1 MKRLLLLCLAL
12 MTTVSWA
19 RVDIA
24 KTIYDTTYN
33 FEVEKVKVSTTKIA
47 GHDFSKLS
55 LVGVDSYTGI
65 LYERGLPEI
74 PVIRFYVNAEYEQD
88 IQVYVGSNKGL
99 NEEISPLPLELKP
112 SQDSLPKIKGATV
125 PFVKFSLDKSI
136 AFWPEAQY
144 AVDFAGSIK
153 GKSKWLITLY
163 PVSYNA
169 STGDYK
175 LIKNFEVKVL
185 NPASKR
191 VDSNKKETML
201 FVIGNKFKNA
211 AVVKKYAAFKAQQGL
226 VVKTLVFGVD
236 ATNDITLRK
245 AIQNIYR
252 DPATDLKYVFI
263 IGDSEDVAS
272 HKAAALTVGVTD
284 HYYRAI
290 DTDNYDEDV
299 NGPDIGVGRITPKD
313 ETELNKIIEKFI
325 KYQTGVFANEE
336 WLKHPAFI
344 ATDDRYQVAE
354 GSHNYVIDN
363 YTSKAGYNGVFPN
376 NPQLGGDKLYAITY
390 KVSNPTVISTVKT
403 GRFLVNYSGHGATTY
418 WAGPTVTQDDVRSI
432 GQTDA
437 YPFVIGNACITG
449 QFTIPESFGETW
461 IKNSAIMYWG
471 SMDSSY
477 WDEDDILER
486 AMADRIF
493 RDRNRE
499 FAEVTN
505 YALGEVWKFYNGANR
520 SKYYWETYVTFGDPS
535 IHLRTNPSKNLKI
548 EGQTE
553 IAFGED
559 KANFNV
565 TLEDGTPVAKAR
577 VALTLGERVIS
588 IGYTDNGGAIAL
600 PIADVDVGTKLT
612 LTAFA
617 DDARLATKEIL
628 ITSTTNPYLIIAN
641 YTANGV
647 VTSELRPFEIVKI
660 NFLVKNVARVASK
673 GAKIVLEAVE
683 GPAQI
688 VSGQAS
694 IPALNAGQVYSLDGS
709 AFQIKMLD
717 ASLCD
722 KVTLKFR
729 WTTLEGDSK
738 VVTQSYKIK
747 RGELTVT
754 GVDFGDPATPETG
767 GFGSGQEGAIYLT
780 VTNSGNDKIVNAKL
794 KPEANQCLEAI
805 YGEVA
810 VPALNPGESIRLAK
824 PLTAKIKAE
833 CQDDQIAMFNL
844 RGTYDGLAPVN
855 LTSEGRF
862 TIGRYGIF
870 DYKNQNVGLAIPD
883 PGEVVLPFEVK
894 NVNVLKNLSMNIKIT
909 HTYIGDIVITLVSPN
924 GTNVVIRKSEGGS
937 ADNLDLNV
945 DSNFPGFM
953 SLYGKDAV
961 GTWKLIF
968 KDTTKVDSGSVDAVQ
983 IRFKGFI

>member
-1 MKRLLLLCLAL
+1 MKRLLVLCLAL
-12 MTTVSWA
+12 IAASAWA

-33 FEVEKVKVSTTKIA
+33 FEVEKVNVSKTKVA
-47 GHDFSKLS
+47 GYEFSKLD

-74 PVIRFYVNAEYEQD
+74 PVIRFYVNAESEQD

-99 NEEISPLPLELKP
+99 TEEIAPLPLELKP
-112 SQDSLPKIKGATV
+112 SQDSVPKIKGATV
-125 PFVKFSLDKSI
+125 PFVKYDLDKDNS
-136 AFWPEAQY
+136 FWPEAQF
-144 AVDFAGSIK
+144 AVDFAGSVR
-153 GKSKWLITLY
+153 GKSKWLVTLY

-169 STGDYK
+169 TSGEYK
-175 LIKNFEVKVL
+175 TLNHFEVKVL
-185 NPASKR
+185 NPSFKSK
-191 VDSNKKETML
+191 DADKKDTML
-201 FVIGNKFKNA
+201 FVVGKKFKNTA
-211 AVVKKYAAFKAQQGL
+211 AIKKYAAFKNQQGL
-226 VVKTLVFGVD
+226 AVKTLVFGED
-236 ATNDITLRK
+236 ATDDVTLRK
-245 AIQNIYR
+245 AIQNVYN
-252 DPATDLKYVFI
+252 DSATALKYVFI
-263 IGDSEDVAS
+263 VGDAEDVAS

-290 DTDNYDEDV
+290 DTDNYDADM
-299 NGPDIGVGRITPKD
+299 NGPDVGVGRITPKD

-325 KYQTGVFANEE
+325 KYQTGIFANEE

-354 GSHNYVIDN
+354 GSHNHVIDN

-390 KVSNPTVISTVKT
+390 KVSNPTVVSTVKT

-493 RDRNRE
+493 RDQNRE

-535 IHLRTNPSKNLKI
+535 IHLRANPSKVLKV

-553 IAFGED
+553 LPYGED
-559 KANFNV
+559 KAIFNV
-565 TLEDGTPVAKAR
+565 SLENGTPVKGAR
-577 VALTLGERVIS
+577 VALTLGERIVSVANSDANGVVTLS
-588 IGYTDNGGAIAL
+588 IAG
-600 PIADVDVGTKLT
+600 VDVGSKLV
-612 LTAFA
+612 LAAYA
-617 DDARLATKEIL
+617 DDARLVTKEVL
-628 ITSTTNPYLIIAN
+628 ITSTTNPYLIVAN
-641 YTANGV
+641 FTANGA
-647 VTSELRPFEIVKI
+647 VTSELRPFDTVKI
-660 NFLVKNVARVASK
+660 NFLVKNVARVATK

-683 GPAQI
+683 GPAQMI
-688 VSGQAS
+688 SGQAS
-694 IPALNAGQVYSLDGS
+694 IPALDAGQVYTLEGN

-729 WTTLEGDSK
+729 WTTAEGDSK
-738 VVTQSYKIK
+738 VITQSYRIK
-747 RGELTVT
+747 RGELTVSK
-754 GVDFGDPATPETG
+754 VDFGDAANPDNG
-767 GFGSGQEGAIYLT
+767 GFSAGQEGSIYLT

-805 YGEVA
+805 YGEIA
-810 VPALNPGESIRLAK
+810 VPALNPGETIRLSK

-833 CQDDQIAMFNL
+833 CQNDQAAMFNL
-844 RGTYDGLAPVN
+844 RGSY
-855 LTSEGRF
+855 EGIAAVTLSTAGQF

-870 DYKNQNVGLAIPD
+870 EFKNPTLGLVVPD
-883 PGEVVLPFEVK
+883 AGEVTLPFEVK
-894 NVNVLKNLSMNIKIT
+894 NVNVLKNLTMNIKMI
-909 HTYIGDIVITLVSPN
+909 HTYIGDIVITLVAPD
-924 GTNVVIRKSEGGS
+924 GTHVVIRKNEGGS
-937 ADNLDLNV
+937 EDNLDLSL
-945 DSNFPGFM
+945 DGAFAGFQAI
-953 SLYGKDAV
+953 YGKNAV

-968 KDTTKVDSGSVDAVQ
+968 KDTAKNDVGTVDAVQ
-983 IRFKGFI
+983 VKFKGFI